1 MTIVLSKLEKYFV
14 VEKLIFHS
22 VDLSLYQASAI
33 IDQQEHFITDNKGA
47 LLRSRSLVEL
57 QKLLRNVSATQA
69 VLRHTS
75 AYDEMIG
82 GSEKPAT
89 NALEVPLS
97 DNQLY

>member
-1 MTIVLSKLEKYFV
+1 MTIALSKLEKYFV
-14 VEKLIFHS
+14 VEKLVLHS

-33 IDQQEHFITDNKGA
+33 IDGEEQYITDDKGA
-47 LLRSRSLVEL
+47 LLRSRSLLDL
-57 QKLLRNVSATQA
+57 QKLLREVSANQS

-82 GSEKPAT
+82 GAEKPDT
-89 NALEVPLS
+89 NALEVPLV

>member
-1 MTIVLSKLEKYFV
+1 MTIRLSKLEKYFSI
-14 VEKLIFHS
+14 EKLIYHS

-33 IDQQEHFITDNKGA
+33 IDAQEHYITDDNNKI
-47 LLRSRSLVEL
+47 LRSVNLVEL
-57 QKLLRNVSATQA
+57 QKQLRNISAEQA

-82 GSEKPAT
+82 TVEKT
-89 NALEVPLS
+89 SHNTLEVPLK

>member
-1 MTIVLSKLEKYFV
+1 MTIAISKLEKYFV
-14 VEKLIFHS
+14 VEKLVFHS
-22 VDLSLYQASAI
+22 VDLSLYQASAF
-33 IDQQEHFITDNKGA
+33 IDGQEHFITDNKGA

-57 QKLLRNVSATQA
+57 QKQLREVSANES

-82 GSEKPAT
+82 GAEKPAT
-89 NALEVPLS
+89 NALEVPLT